1 MHQGKHQEYEKRLH
15 DSLIAQ
21 MQQQA
26 ANPTSTVITNPTVTP
41 ASTPPLLSG
50 VQVSANG
57 NGVGTSIKYSD
68 VKDSNNS
75 NGPIQ
80 GKDAW
85 PSLSTSPSPKDSKV
99 KNGKQLIFNQFN
111 SYRNNKLF
119 KYFRRQ
125 WLQ

>member
-26 ANPTSTVITNPTVTP
+26 ANPTSTIITNATVSP
-41 ASTPPLLSG
+41 ASTPPLSG
-50 VQVSANG
+50 VQVTA
-57 NGVGTSIKYSD
+57 NGVGTSIKFSD
-68 VKDSNNS
+68 GKDSN

-85 PSLSTSPSPKDSKV
+85 PSLSTSPLPKENGGKV
-99 KNGKQLIFNQFN
+99 KNGEIPFFSICITFFFSCKHIF
-111 SYRNNKLF
+111 
-119 KYFRRQ
+119 FRCQ

>member
-26 ANPTSTVITNPTVTP
+26 ANPTSTVITNATVTP
-41 ASTPPLLSG
+41 ASTPPLSG

-68 VKDSNNS
+68 VKDSNSS

-85 PSLSTSPSPKDSKV
+85 PSLSISPSPKESKV
-99 KNGKQLIFNQFN
+99 KNG
-111 SYRNNKLF
+111 
-119 KYFRRQ
+119 
-125 WLQ
+125 